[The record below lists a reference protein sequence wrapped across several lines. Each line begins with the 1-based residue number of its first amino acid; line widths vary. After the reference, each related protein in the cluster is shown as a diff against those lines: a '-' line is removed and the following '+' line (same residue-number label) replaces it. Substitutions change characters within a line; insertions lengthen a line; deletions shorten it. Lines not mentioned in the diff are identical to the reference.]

1 MGCDSQSNQKES
13 DEVSMKEVVY
23 NLDIEKVQEK
33 VFSIFVE
40 FDRICR
46 KYGLQYSM
54 EGGTLIGAVKFGG
67 FVPWDDDV
75 DVVMRREDYERF
87 LQIAP
92 REAKPEFFLESYN
105 NVSQFPLNYAK
116 FCLKSTKILNYAYS
130 HLTEMHHGVFIDIF
144 PIDNVSPKTCKL
156 QCALAGV
163 FTTVRGL
170 KLRVTRRKGAK
181 VFVQKLLSYLP
192 IKWINGMIQFFCTVN
207 NGKTTSL
214 RYEVCNPNKKFA
226 PLPSKLYD
234 EYTELEFRGKKFLA
248 VKEYNQ
254 FLKSRFGDNYMN
266 EMPPEELRY
275 PSHGYEIEFEENR

>member
-1 MGCDSQSNQKES
+1 M
-13 DEVSMKEVVY
+13 MKPEE
-23 NLDIEKVQEK
+23 IKKVQDHVYE
-33 VFSIFVE
+33 IFVE

-46 KYGLQYSM
+46 KHGIRYSM
-54 EGGTLIGAVKFGG
+54 EGGTLMGAVKFGG

-75 DVVMRREDYERF
+75 DVIMRRKDYEHFLRVAPQEAEERFF
-87 LQIAP
+87 LQ
-92 REAKPEFFLESYN
+92 SYN

-192 IKWINGMIQFFCTVN
+192 IRWINRIIQFFCTIN
-207 NGKTTSL
+207 NRKKTAL

-234 EYTELEFRGKKFLA
+234 EYTELEFRGKKFFA
-248 VKEYNQ
+248 VKEYDY
-254 FLKSRFGDNYMN
+254 FLKTRFGENYRN
-266 EMPPEELRY
+266 EMPPEGLRI
-275 PSHGYEIEFEENR
+275 PSHGQEILYMEEA